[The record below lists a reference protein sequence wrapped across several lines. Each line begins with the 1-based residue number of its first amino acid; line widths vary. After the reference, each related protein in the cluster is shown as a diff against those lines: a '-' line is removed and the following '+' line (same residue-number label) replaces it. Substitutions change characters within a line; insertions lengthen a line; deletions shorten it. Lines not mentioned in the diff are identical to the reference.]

1 MVVCDTY
8 SVAAHQVI
16 LVTGKGF
23 QLMTAAC
30 EWNTTGGSLRDVV
43 VLVCRSQKEWRLHA
57 LSVIIFHKNL

>member
-23 QLMTAAC
+23 KLMTVAC
-30 EWNTTGGSLRDVV
+30 EWNKTGGSLRDAV
-43 VLVCRSQKEWRLHA
+43 VLVCRSQKE
-57 LSVIIFHKNL
+57 